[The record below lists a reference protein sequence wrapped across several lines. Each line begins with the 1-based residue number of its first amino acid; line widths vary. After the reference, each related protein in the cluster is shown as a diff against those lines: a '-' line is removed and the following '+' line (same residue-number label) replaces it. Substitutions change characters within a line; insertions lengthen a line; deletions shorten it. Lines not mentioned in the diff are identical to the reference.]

1 MYLDIQKKVWRIR
14 TKEYPVIE
22 NIPMKNLKWFK
33 DQYIEI
39 LRKNE
44 NGKLSQVEAIEF
56 DETWWKKL
64 CEVGLASTMED
75 VMDSNCTERE
85 FRDFM
90 AELYNFLS
98 NLSTIDVAK
107 QSGLYDPKTKTKDDK
122 P

>member
-1 MYLDIQKKVWRIR
+1 MYLDIQKKVWKIR
-14 TKEYPVIE
+14 NKEYPVIE

-44 NGKLSQVEAIEF
+44 SGKLSQVEAIEF

-75 VMDSNCTERE
+75 VMDSDCTERE

-107 QSGLYDPKTKTKDDK
+107 QSGLYDPKIKTKDSK

>member
-1 MYLDIQKKVWRIR
+1 MYLDIQKKIWKIR
-14 TKEYPVIE
+14 SKEYPVIE

-33 DQYIEI
+33 DQYKEI
-39 LRKNE
+39 IKKNDE
-44 NGKLSQVEAIEF
+44 GKLSQVEALEF

-64 CEVGLASTMED
+64 CEVGLNSTMDD
-75 VMDSNCTERE
+75 VMDSDCTERE

-107 QSGLYDPKTKTKDDK
+107 QSGLYDPKTKIKESK
-122 P
+122 Q

>member
-1 MYLDIQKKVWRIR
+1 MYLDVDKKVWKIR
-14 TKEYPVIE
+14 SKEYPVIE
-22 NIPMKNLKWFK
+22 NIPMKNLKWFR
-33 DQYIEI
+33 QEYINI
-39 LRKNE
+39 IKKNE
-44 NGKLSQVEAIEF
+44 DGKLTQVQAMEF

-64 CEVGLASTMED
+64 CEIGLKSTMDD
-75 VMDSNCTERE
+75 VLNSECTERE

-107 QSGLYDPKTKTKDDK
+107 QSGLYDQEIKTKESK

>member
-44 NGKLSQVEAIEF
+44 SGKLSQVEANANCIF
-56 DETWWKKL
+56 SVFGKK
-64 CEVGLASTMED
+64 
-75 VMDSNCTERE
+75 
-85 FRDFM
+85 F
-90 AELYNFLS
+90 
-98 NLSTIDVAK
+98 
-107 QSGLYDPKTKTKDDK
+107 
-122 P
+122 

>member
-1 MYLDIQKKVWRIR
+1 MYLDVDKKVWKIR
-14 TKEYPVIE
+14 SKEYPVIE
-22 NIPMKNLKWFK
+22 NIPMKNLKWFRQEYMNIIK
-33 DQYIEI
+33 
-39 LRKNE
+39 KNE
-44 NGKLSQVEAIEF
+44 DGKLTQVQAMEF

-64 CEVGLASTMED
+64 CEIGLKSTMDD
-75 VMDSNCTERE
+75 VLNSECTERE

-107 QSGLYDPKTKTKDDK
+107 QSGLYDQEIKTKESK

>member
-1 MYLDIQKKVWRIR
+1 MYLDIQKKVWKIR
-14 TKEYPVIE
+14 NKEYPVIE

-33 DQYIEI
+33 DQYKEI
-39 LRKNE
+39 IKKNDE
-44 NGKLSQVEAIEF
+44 GKLSQVEALEF

-64 CEVGLASTMED
+64 CEVGLNSTMDD
-75 VMDSNCTERE
+75 VMDSDCTERE

-107 QSGLYDPKTKTKDDK
+107 QSGLYDPKIKTKDSK